1 MAPRTQGRHQWRSCY
16 PGNRASQKMVG
27 PLNTENALTM
37 EAMVE
42 GRRATL
48 RRANGDLC
56 YVHQL
61 ARRWLKWWTYLNA
74 KVDLKG
80 TVKAQAYE
88 KSSKAVQAQWGPL
101 QWWMG
106 RVHMGLHD
114 LEVWERRT
122 DGGHVHA
129 RIQKIYLESCRQAS
143 SRWRWE
149 FARRQSVADTNLI
162 GTHWHELERIYW
174 GGVSRTQ
181 CTQCARSAHAVQLT
195 GVFWGRLRGIFDLS

>member
-1 MAPRTQGRHQWRSCY
+1 M
-16 PGNRASQKMVG
+16 
-27 PLNTENALTM
+27 
-37 EAMVE
+37 
-42 GRRATL
+42 
-48 RRANGDLC
+48 
-56 YVHQL
+56 
-61 ARRWLKWWTYLNA
+61 
-74 KVDLKG
+74 DLKE

-143 SRWRWE
+143 SRWRGE
-149 FARRQSVADTNLI
+149 FAKRQSVADTNLI
-162 GTHWHELERIYW
+162 GTHWHELERMYKEAAAQ
-174 GGVSRTQ
+174 VE
-181 CTQCARSAHAVQLT
+181 ARYNYDPKFT
-195 GVFWGRLRGIFDLS
+195 K